1 MLMKISYPL
10 TRCVSM
16 IILKVHFIFIGFC
29 LFFNHGKVRVEIII
43 RRKFVVTLYFQIKI
57 RFQINFRP
65 YNIKKWIMM
74 GCYFLF
80 LGLNL
85 CYNFLG

>member
-43 RRKFVVTLYFQIKI
+43 RRKFVVTLYLYH
-57 RFQINFRP
+57 R
-65 YNIKKWIMM
+65 
-74 GCYFLF
+74 
-80 LGLNL
+80 
-85 CYNFLG
+85 

>member
-10 TRCVSM
+10 TRFVSM
-16 IILKVHFIFIGFC
+16 IVLKVHFIFIGFC

-57 RFQINFRP
+57 RFQINFHP
-65 YNIKKWIMM
+65 CNIKKE
-74 GCYFLF
+74 GS
-80 LGLNL
+80 
-85 CYNFLG
+85 